1 LAMLH
6 GVLRMVDRMVGDVMV
21 PAVQVD
27 MLNIADSCGHLM
39 EMVIDT
45 VYDRF
50 PVHQGERYNIISI
63 LLAKDLLKLQCS
75 PQLTVRALLR
85 PVFVL
90 KRKHLNDLLSE
101 FHSQYH
107 HQAIVM
113 DEFGR
118 VAGFV
123 TLSDMM
129 GEILGEIGDEFDSA
143 DRKGEI
149 FNLSDHSFRV
159 SVDTTL
165 DWLFEVTKVP
175 LIHSNMA
182 CDFNTLGALI
192 THQIGHSHRRD
203 EHQTMTGFD
212 FRMLHPES
220 GVAKWFKVSPVAD
233 ASS

>member
-1 LAMLH
+1 MIVFRFIKANATISLAFCWPRIYLSFSVH
-6 GVLRMVDRMVGDVMV
+6 LSSQSV
-21 PAVQVD
+21 PCYG
-27 MLNIADSCGHLM
+27 L
-39 EMVIDT
+39 
-45 VYDRF
+45 F
-50 PVHQGERYNIISI
+50 
-63 LLAKDLLKLQCS
+63 
-75 PQLTVRALLR
+75 
-85 PVFVL
+85 FVP

-107 HQAIVM
+107 HQAIAM

-123 TLSDMM
+123 SLSDMM

-149 FNLSDHSFRV
+149 FNLSDHSFSV

-165 DWLFEVTKVP
+165 DWLFEVTRVP

-203 EHQTMTGFD
+203 EHQTMMGFD

-220 GVAKWFKVSPVAD
+220 GVMKWFKVSPVAD